1 MEEQNQ
7 PKRGRGRPRKE
18 APPVDTPPVETPPAV
33 NDAPVKR
40 GRGRPPLTP
49 EERQKRE
56 ELRAIGV
63 APIKP
68 KFGQEY
74 IEPGDNTRFLAHGMA
89 VMRMPPIDIKDPVQL
104 QRRVDEYFE
113 LCAVNDMKPTVKGF
127 CNALRVPKQTLFEWR
142 HGNFR
147 KETHQA
153 IICQAYDMLE
163 ELWEN
168 YMQNGKINPVSGIFL
183 GKNNF
188 GYSDKQEY
196 VVTPN
201 RQQETMD
208 VATLEA
214 KYAEL
219 PDYED

>member
-1 MEEQNQ
+1 MENTE
-7 PKRGRGRPRKE
+7 PKRRGRPRKN
-18 APPVDTPPVETPPAV
+18 PVPDTPAQDTPPAV
-33 NDAPVKR
+33 LDAPVKR

-49 EERQKRE
+49 EERQRRN
-56 ELRAIGV
+56 ELRAQGV
-63 APIKP
+63 APVNS

-74 IEPGDNTRFLAHGMA
+74 IQPGDNTKFLAHGMA
-89 VMRMPPIDIKDPVQL
+89 VMKMPPIDVTDPVQVE
-104 QRRVDEYFE
+104 RRIDEYFQ
-113 LCAVNDMKPTVKGF
+113 LCAQNDMKPTVKGF
-127 CNALRVPKQTLFEWR
+127 CNSLRIHRQRLFEWR
-142 HGNFR
+142 HGNYR

-188 GYSDKQEY
+188 GYADKQEY
-196 VVTPN
+196 VLTPN
-201 RQQETMD
+201 NKQQETLD

-219 PDYED
+219 PDCDD